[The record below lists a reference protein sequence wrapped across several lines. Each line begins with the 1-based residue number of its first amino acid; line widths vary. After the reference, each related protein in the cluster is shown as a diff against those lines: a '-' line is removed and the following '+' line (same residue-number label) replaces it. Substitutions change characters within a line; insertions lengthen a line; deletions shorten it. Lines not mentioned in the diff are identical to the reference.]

1 MLINEV
7 LDSKSIAL
15 SATENASNQIPYL
28 GLQWF
33 PERKKQGLDLSW
45 IKTHKGLP
53 VSLALSNFDTIPT
66 IRAREGLSKEKTQMA
81 FFREGMT
88 VGEEEMLEIERI
100 QSEDDPYCLERS
112 NNIDSQSFI
121 DFYESKGWMIGKN
134 KMKDW
139 KAAVRVWE
147 RSRKQENKEN
157 VFDEWRN
164 A

>member
-53 VSLALSNFDTIPT
+53 VSFPYS
-66 IRAREGLSKEKTQMA
+66 QM
-81 FFREGMT
+81 
-88 VGEEEMLEIERI
+88 LHI
-100 QSEDDPYCLERS
+100 QR
-112 NNIDSQSFI
+112 NRQS
-121 DFYESKGWMIGKN
+121 
-134 KMKDW
+134 
-139 KAAVRVWE
+139 
-147 RSRKQENKEN
+147 
-157 VFDEWRN
+157 
-164 A
+164 

>member
-53 VSLALSNFDTIPT
+53 VSLAPSKFDTIPT
-66 IRAREGLSKEKTQMA
+66 LRARVGLSKEKTQTA
-81 FFREGMT
+81 FF
-88 VGEEEMLEIERI
+88 
-100 QSEDDPYCLERS
+100 C
-112 NNIDSQSFI
+112 
-121 DFYESKGWMIGKN
+121 
-134 KMKDW
+134 
-139 KAAVRVWE
+139 
-147 RSRKQENKEN
+147 
-157 VFDEWRN
+157 
-164 A
+164 

>member
-53 VSLALSNFDTIPT
+53 VSLAP
-66 IRAREGLSKEKTQMA
+66 SK
-81 FFREGMT
+81 
-88 VGEEEMLEIERI
+88 
-100 QSEDDPYCLERS
+100 
-112 NNIDSQSFI
+112 
-121 DFYESKGWMIGKN
+121 SKRRVKQGKN
-134 KMKDW
+134 TDGI
-139 KAAVRVWE
+139 
-147 RSRKQENKEN
+147 
-157 VFDEWRN
+157 FP
-164 A
+164 